1 MKKLFYFILGSALL
15 FSSCTQQGFDVQ
27 SNKDNG
33 VNDNV
38 KNVFGVTFDPN
49 HDWCTTSVGSVTI
62 NNIPN
67 DVEKIQ
73 VLSFIDASDTTTSMF
88 VLNEAKTNGEA
99 SITLK
104 YDIPSVNKGIY
115 VFDGKT
121 FKKVNGSNVNLSSS
135 AARKAIAKRASRVP
149 STTPILAWSTESY
162 ANIRGWIDGEMLYGL
177 AEDAYVNEIMA
188 VADYDDEYKAM
199 FRGVVFSYFKNGRE
213 YNNLP
218 LILESQYFNEKVYP
232 ITTGDEP
239 IIVSPVYKSDKAKKY
254 GNEVWNSDLYYYYFK
269 ESDLVEY
276 VGNGGTEVAFLESLP
291 KYKAIQFNQHFGEEE
306 DDVIEKRASYALI
319 YWGDGTPTLGAEGSY
334 IFPNGY
340 KIGFMIRAKTDF
352 KENGKPRKQGELYGD
367 GRLNNHIN
375 NYSECNFKGSKLG
388 KDGPRMGWINLNGKM
403 LLTCESGTDSDFND
417 IIIEVEGGVEE
428 IKFVPEF
435 DYGHFTFCFEDREL
449 GDYDMNDVVIK
460 ASRIDETTVE
470 YRIVACGAYDNLYV
484 KNIVPQWENE
494 EIHKLFG
501 TTNNKFINTV
511 KGDKVY
517 EPVIARVTVD
527 KEFSFLDETTQPYIF
542 DATTNKAVHL
552 SKVGEDPHGIMIP
565 YDFRYPIEKVCVKDA
580 YPRFNEWGMNRVT
593 STNWYKYFV
602 EELVY

>member
-1 MKKLFYFILGSALL
+1 MKKLFYFILGSTFL
-15 FSSCTQQGFDVQ
+15 FTSCVKQGFDIPTG
-27 SNKDNG
+27 DNIK
-33 VNDNV
+33 VSENV
-38 KNVFGVTFDPN
+38 KSVFGVSFDEN
-49 HDWCTTSVGSVTI
+49 HDWCTTSVGSVTVNDI
-62 NNIPN
+62 SS

-88 VLNEAKTNGEA
+88 VLNEAKINGES

-104 YDIPSVNKGIY
+104 YDIPSVNKGVY
-115 VFDGKT
+115 VFDGKS
-121 FKKVNGSNVNLSSS
+121 FKSVNGNNVSLSSS
-135 AARKAIAKRASRVP
+135 VNKAMARRANRVP

-177 AEDAYVNEIMA
+177 AEDAYANEA
-188 VADYDDEYKAM
+188 TTVSDYDAEYKAI
-199 FRGVVFSYFKNGRE
+199 FRGIVFSYFKNGRE

-218 LILESQYFNEKVYP
+218 LIKESQCFNEKVYP

-269 ESDLVEY
+269 ESDLAEHVN
-276 VGNGGTEVAFLESLP
+276 NGGTEVSFLENLP
-291 KYKAIQFNQHFGEEE
+291 KYKAIPFNQHFGEEE
-306 DDVIEKRASYALI
+306 DDVIEKRASYTLI
-319 YWGDGTPTLGAEGSY
+319 YWGDGTPTLGTEGSY
-334 IFPNGY
+334 LFPNGY
-340 KIGFMIRAKTDF
+340 KIGFMVRAKTDF

-367 GRLNNHIN
+367 GRLNNYIN

-449 GDYDMNDVVIK
+449 GDYDMNDAVIK
-460 ASRIDETTVE
+460 ATRIDKTTVE
-470 YRIVACGAYDNLYV
+470 YSIVACGAYDKLYI
-484 KNIVPQWENE
+484 KNIVADWENE

-501 TTNNKFINTV
+501 TNNNEFINTV
-511 KGDKVY
+511 KGSKVY
-517 EPVIARVTVD
+517 EPIVKRVTVN
-527 KEFSFLDETTQPYIF
+527 ENFSFLDEATQPYIF
-542 DATTNKAVHL
+542 DAVTNQAVHL

-565 YDFRYPIEKVCVKDA
+565 YDFKYPLEKTCIKDT
-580 YPRFNEWGMNRVT
+580 YPRFNEWGVNRVT
-593 STNWYKYFV
+593 STNWYMYFN
-602 EELVY
+602 ENLVW